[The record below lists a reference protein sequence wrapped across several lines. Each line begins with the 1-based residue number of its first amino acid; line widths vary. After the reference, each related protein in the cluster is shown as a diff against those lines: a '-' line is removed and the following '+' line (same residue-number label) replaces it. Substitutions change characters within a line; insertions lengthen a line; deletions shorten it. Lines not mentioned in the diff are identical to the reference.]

1 MRVSFVKLSPS
12 ENTTIIIT
20 EPEVKKEEY
29 GKIATAAMA
38 YSHLHGEQVGFLTPT
53 QTAKAK
59 GRMEMSGGEFCGNG
73 LLALGAYVAWREAI
87 EKERFSLEFSGV
99 EKALSCEVEKT
110 SSVSYRVKGE
120 MPVKEFRILQKEI
133 SVDNGSITGD
143 LVEMTGITHFLF
155 PIGDREKSV
164 IDFSLLL
171 KNIEKEGENQAYG
184 ALGYWERGGEIEMSP
199 WVYVPGIN
207 SLREERSCGSGSL
220 ALGLLW
226 AKKREKNIKETIR
239 QPGGSIGVEIVYDRE
254 KKKVT
259 SASIETEVVITC
271 EGKLFL

>member
-1 MRVSFVKLSPS
+1 MPISFVKLSPS

-20 EPEVKKEEY
+20 EPGVEKEEY

-38 YSHLHGEQVGFLTPT
+38 YSHLYGEQVGFLTPT
-53 QTAKAK
+53 QTSKSK

-73 LLALGAYVAWREAI
+73 LLALGAYVAWREEI

-99 EKALSCEVEKT
+99 AKPLSCEVEKT
-110 SSVSYRVKGE
+110 SPVSYRVKGE
-120 MPVKEFRILQKEI
+120 MPVKEFRIFQKEI
-133 SVDNGSITGD
+133 SADNGGITGD

-155 PIGDREKSV
+155 PIDDRDKSL

-171 KNIEKEGENQAYG
+171 KKLEQEGDNQAYG
-184 ALGYWERGGEIEMSP
+184 ALGYREEGGKIEMTP

-207 SLREERSCGSGSL
+207 SLRKERSCGSGSL

-226 AKKREKNIKETIR
+226 ARKKENPISLTIS
-239 QPGGSIGVEIVYDRE
+239 QPGGRISVEVDFDRKE
-254 KKKVT
+254 KKVIG
-259 SASIETEVVITC
+259 AFIETEVLITC
-271 EGKLFL
+271 EGNILL